1 MPALPTTNVT
11 EVCGVCKGV
20 LRPGLRNRG
29 GAGLEAC
36 SGLDSR
42 GCWPA
47 ARERRLI
54 TWSPSVTLVPTHGCF
69 NACGYCSFREPLDA
83 ATPLDLQ
90 VARDQLQR
98 RPLAREVLLLSG
110 EVAPASPQRPA
121 WFAHLLHL
129 SQLALAEQRLPHT
142 NAGPLSRREMAA
154 LGRLNP
160 SMGLMLEGLGPA
172 YAPLHRHA
180 PSKRL
185 EVRLG
190 QLEQAGRLGIPF
202 TTGLLLGVGESW
214 DDRRAALRL
223 LAALQGRWGHL
234 QEVILQP
241 WRPDGEA
248 ARSLSAAEQAD
259 LLELIA
265 LARREL
271 PAEIHLQTPPNLWPL
286 EALPA
291 ALEAGIDDLG
301 GIDSHDVIN
310 PAYPQPTPERLAE
323 TLASAGWCLQ
333 PRTCVHRAWWGRL
346 PRPLR
351 ARVRAAQAAL
361 EAQVPWQARPPEVGC

>member
-1 MPALPTTNVT
+1 MPALPNQNVT

-20 LRPGLRNRG
+20 LRPGLRKWG

-110 EVAPASPQRPA
+110 EVAPASPQRPV

-172 YAPLHRHA
+172 YEPLHRHA

-185 EVRLG
+185 AV
-190 QLEQAGRLGIPF
+190 
-202 TTGLLLGVGESW
+202 VGGKDWARISW
-214 DDRRAALRL
+214 
-223 LAALQGRWGHL
+223 
-234 QEVILQP
+234 
-241 WRPDGEA
+241 
-248 ARSLSAAEQAD
+248 
-259 LLELIA
+259 
-265 LARREL
+265 
-271 PAEIHLQTPPNLWPL
+271 
-286 EALPA
+286 
-291 ALEAGIDDLG
+291 
-301 GIDSHDVIN
+301 
-310 PAYPQPTPERLAE
+310 
-323 TLASAGWCLQ
+323 
-333 PRTCVHRAWWGRL
+333 WW
-346 PRPLR
+346 
-351 ARVRAAQAAL
+351 
-361 EAQVPWQARPPEVGC
+361 